1 MNKVFVKLNSIL
13 SISLLLCSCAER
25 YKYEADKYLVGS
37 FETKENFTICQLNDI
52 HLSMATDLDRHFYY
66 ISRLIRR
73 RKL

>member
-52 HLSMATDLDRHFYY
+52 HLY
-66 ISRLIRR
+66 
-73 RKL
+73 